1 MADLQTLDG
10 LRWELRPGDECFPV
24 RLRDMQE
31 IPEVLYGM
39 GDQTLLV
46 TPCLGVIGAR
56 RATPY
61 GRAIA
66 RKAGRVAAEAGVTLV
81 SGGAM
86 GCDAAAA
93 RGALEAGGKTI
104 VVSGVGADRIYPS
117 YSEDVFRRA
126 AGGQGA
132 VVSLEPWGREVRRY
146 AFLRRNEVIAALAT
160 SLVVVEAGQRSGTS
174 STATA
179 AFEMDRNVYAAPGS
193 VFSRESRGSNELI
206 RDGAT
211 ILTGEEDLEMLVSRD
226 FGVLRMIADAPA
238 AAHNRIISALIASPT
253 RPDDLADQLGV
264 QPIKVLRALAD
275 YEARGIVERLV
286 DGRYSLTEDALLA
299 HDRIGV

>member
-93 RGALEAGGKTI
+93 RGASPQNTAK
-104 VVSGVGADRIYPS
+104 
-117 YSEDVFRRA
+117 
-126 AGGQGA
+126 
-132 VVSLEPWGREVRRY
+132 
-146 AFLRRNEVIAALAT
+146 
-160 SLVVVEAGQRSGTS
+160 S
-174 STATA
+174 SATA
-179 AFEMDRNVYAAPGS
+179 KIFFFIRILPFRSLS
-193 VFSRESRGSNELI
+193 VF
-206 RDGAT
+206 
-211 ILTGEEDLEMLVSRD
+211 
-226 FGVLRMIADAPA
+226 
-238 AAHNRIISALIASPT
+238 
-253 RPDDLADQLGV
+253 
-264 QPIKVLRALAD
+264 
-275 YEARGIVERLV
+275 
-286 DGRYSLTEDALLA
+286 
-299 HDRIGV
+299 